1 MSAATGSP
9 GNSISIR
16 PASCSST
23 RPGLGRTWRA
33 NADAVG
39 AAEDCA
45 PPFRT
50 AITRRL
56 GSSPACAFAASW
68 RKRPSTGRSMRPRS
82 RNGWKNVS
90 SLPFR
95 KATSSSWTI
104 CRATREPRVE
114 QLIKAAGAELRY
126 LPPYSP
132 DMNPI
137 EKAYS
142 KLKAFLR
149 KIAERT
155 VAGLLIALDA
165 CADIFK
171 PAECANYFR
180 ACGYDTG

>member
-1 MSAATGSP
+1 MSSRLKKVRARRGAATLGRFETAPRLVCRATRSR
-9 GNSISIR
+9 SR
-16 PASCSST
+16 LASCSST
-23 RPGLGRTWRA
+23 RPGLRRIWRA

-39 AAEDCA
+39 AGKGYA

-56 GSSPACAFAASW
+56 RSSPACAFAASW
-68 RKRPSTGRSMRPRS
+68 RQRPSTGRSTRARS

-90 SLPFR
+90 FPSSR
-95 KATSSSWTI
+95 KATSWSWTT
-104 CRATREPRVE
+104 CRATRDPKIE

-149 KIAERT
+149 KPPNEPSRP
-155 VAGLLIALDA
+155 
-165 CADIFK
+165 C
-171 PAECANYFR
+171 
-180 ACGYDTG
+180 